1 MFLITDWLTMTI
13 EQLIEYIK
21 IHLISLSQDQDELNK
36 TMSNLD
42 ENSKE
47 YKELDFEYNWL
58 SGQMVGVH
66 HILEVAERKI

>member
-1 MFLITDWLTMTI
+1 MNIS
-13 EQLIEYIK
+13 QLIEYIK
-21 IHLISLSQDQDELNK
+21 IHLISLAQDQDELTK

-42 ENSKE
+42 ENSKD

-58 SGQMVGVH
+58 SGQLAGVH